1 MTWFPGIISSASSRF
16 QYSDRL
22 NEKRR
27 VKARERVFP
36 WDPPGA
42 RGRPGSLLFGG
53 HLLPSELM
61 SSEQQSQEG
70 HPRSAAYGSAK
81 RSPLCF
87 WFFWSICKIAS
98 DLFSWHVVSHGS
110 SETPRIRDAG
120 DGVLS
125 PSRVPCGLAQ
135 QARVGWWQSSGKH
148 RFSWFSQPVFWFVK
162 MCAKATGS
170 PAYVLLCS
178 EATFIVSN

>member
-1 MTWFPGIISSASSRF
+1 MWLGFQESFHLPRAVSVFRPTSWKAQSESTRARFSVRSSR
-16 QYSDRL
+16 SPR
-22 NEKRR
+22 
-27 VKARERVFP
+27 ASRELAL
-36 WDPPGA
+36 WGA
-42 RGRPGSLLFGG
+42 PA
-53 HLLPSELM
+53 PSELM

-87 WFFWSICKIAS
+87 WFFWSICKITS

-120 DGVLS
+120 DGALS